1 MHMLEVKYDMRTGHY
16 TPIPN
21 EPHYLVISHA
31 DKLNAT
37 EKAKLRLLIIKQKL
51 DISLAESVVSSPIAS
66 EHVIEQ
72 LTLFQHERR
81 HLRPKISATFL
92 AWLLIFLMFALPI
105 GIAYQFSDWFQNQY
119 VSAWIEYLTQTTLL
133 NHDILQHILFG
144 DYGVLSLGTYSLVW
158 ALPVVILISL
168 STAIIDQTGFKSW
181 MIWAIEPSML
191 RIGLQGNDIVPL
203 LEGFGCNAAAITQ
216 ATHQCHRCTKVQCM
230 SLVSFGTACSYQIG
244 ATLSIFNAS
253 HRSWLFL
260 PYIGMVFL
268 GGIIHNKLWYS
279 HQTPMTTPSV
289 FQRQP
294 VRWPK
299 PKLLLKAA
307 WKSIQ
312 MFIVQA
318 LPIFIGI
325 CLIVS
330 LLSLTSIL
338 TFISNA
344 FIPLLWL
351 LDVPTQLAP
360 GILFSMIRK
369 DGMLLFNM
377 DGGTLIQRLSAFQ
390 LLLLVFFSST
400 FTACSVTMTMLM
412 RRLGSIL
419 GIKMIMKQMVSSTI
433 CVTILV
439 IAMLSITKISDLGV
453 MLWKS
458 LLSVVF

>member
-1 MHMLEVKYDMRTGHY
+1 MRTGHY
-16 TPIPN
+16 TPIPH

-31 DKLNAT
+31 DKLTAT

-81 HLRPKISATFL
+81 QLRPKISATFL

-191 RIGLQGNDIVPL
+191 RIGLQSNDIVPL
-203 LEGFGCNAAAITQ
+203 LEGFGCNAAAISQ
-216 ATHQCHRCTKVQCM
+216 AAHQCHTCTKTQCM
-230 SLVSFGTACSYQIG
+230 SLISFGSSCSYQIG
-244 ATLSIFNAS
+244 ATLSIFSVAGK
-253 HRSWLFL
+253 SWLFM
-260 PYIGMVFL
+260 PYLILVLL
-268 GGIIHNKLWYS
+268 GGILHNRIWLKKNDQQL
-279 HQTPMTTPSV
+279 SV
-289 FQRQP
+289 PLPHDRQLHVP
-294 VRWPK
+294 NIRQM
-299 PKLLLKAA
+299 LLQM
-307 WKSIQ
+307 WQNIQ

-318 LPIFIGI
+318 LPI
-325 CLIVS
+325 LS
-330 LLSLTSIL
+330 LLG
-338 TFISNA
+338 ISSE
-344 FIPLLWL
+344 LS
-351 LDVPTQLAP
+351 P

-369 DGMLLFNM
+369 DGMLLFNLHQGALLQGM
-377 DGGTLIQRLSAFQ
+377 TATQ

-400 FTACSVTMTMLM
+400 FTACSVTMTMLLKH
-412 RRLGSIL
+412 LGGQSALKLI
-419 GIKMIMKQMVSSTI
+419 GKQMVTSLS
-433 CVTILV
+433 LV
-439 IAMLSITKISDLGV
+439 IGVGIIVKIV
-453 MLWKS
+453 MLII
-458 LLSVVF
+458 

>member
-1 MHMLEVKYDMRTGHY
+1 MLEVKYDMRTGHY

-203 LEGFGCNAAAITQ
+203 LEGFGCNAAAISQ
-216 ATHQCHRCTKVQCM
+216 AAHQCHTCTKTQCM
-230 SLVSFGTACSYQIG
+230 SLISFGSSCSYQIG
-244 ATLSIFNAS
+244 ATLSIFSVAGK
-253 HRSWLFL
+253 SWLFM
-260 PYIGMVFL
+260 PYLILVLL
-268 GGIIHNKLWYS
+268 GGILHNRIWLKKNNQQL
-279 HQTPMTTPSV
+279 SV
-289 FQRQP
+289 P
-294 VRWPK
+294 
-299 PKLLLKAA
+299 
-307 WKSIQ
+307 
-312 MFIVQA
+312 
-318 LPIFIGI
+318 LPIFITI

-330 LLSLTSIL
+330 ILSLTPIL
-338 TFISNA
+338 NVLSQIFTPILSLLGISSE
-344 FIPLLWL
+344 LS
-351 LDVPTQLAP
+351 P

-369 DGMLLFNM
+369 DGMLLFNLHQGALLQGM
-377 DGGTLIQRLSAFQ
+377 TATQ

-400 FTACSVTMTMLM
+400 FTACSVTMTMLLKH
-412 RRLGSIL
+412 LGGQSALKLI
-419 GIKMIMKQMVSSTI
+419 GKQMLTSLS
-433 CVTILV
+433 LV
-439 IAMLSITKISDLGV
+439 IGVGIIVKIV
-453 MLWKS
+453 MLII
-458 LLSVVF
+458 

>member
-16 TPIPN
+16 TPIPH

-31 DKLNAT
+31 DKLTAT

-81 HLRPKISATFL
+81 QLRPKISATFL

-144 DYGVLSLGTYSLVW
+144 DYGVLSLGTYSLIW

-203 LEGFGCNAAAITQ
+203 LEGFGCNAAAISQ
-216 ATHQCHRCTKVQCM
+216 AAHQCHTCTKTQCM
-230 SLVSFGTACSYQIG
+230 SLISFGSSCSYQIG
-244 ATLSIFNAS
+244 ATLSIFSVAGK
-253 HRSWLFL
+253 SWLFM
-260 PYIGMVFL
+260 PYLILVLL
-268 GGIIHNKLWYS
+268 GGILHNRIWLKKNDQQL
-279 HQTPMTTPSV
+279 SV
-289 FQRQP
+289 PLPHDRQLHVP
-294 VRWPK
+294 NIRQM
-299 PKLLLKAA
+299 LLQM
-307 WKSIQ
+307 WQNIQ

-318 LPIFIGI
+318 LPI
-325 CLIVS
+325 LS
-330 LLSLTSIL
+330 LLG
-338 TFISNA
+338 ISSE
-344 FIPLLWL
+344 LS
-351 LDVPTQLAP
+351 P

-369 DGMLLFNM
+369 DGMLLFNLHQGALLQGM
-377 DGGTLIQRLSAFQ
+377 TATQ

-400 FTACSVTMTMLM
+400 FTACSVTMTMLLKH
-412 RRLGSIL
+412 LGGQSALKLI
-419 GIKMIMKQMVSSTI
+419 GKQMVTSLS
-433 CVTILV
+433 LV
-439 IAMLSITKISDLGV
+439 IGVGIIVKIV
-453 MLWKS
+453 MLII
-458 LLSVVF
+458 

>member
-16 TPIPN
+16 TPIPH

-31 DKLNAT
+31 DKLTAT

-81 HLRPKISATFL
+81 QLRPKISATFL

-203 LEGFGCNAAAITQ
+203 LEGFGCNAAAISQ
-216 ATHQCHRCTKVQCM
+216 AAHQCHTCTKTQCM
-230 SLVSFGTACSYQIG
+230 SLISFGSSCSYQIG
-244 ATLSIFNAS
+244 ATLSIFSVAGK
-253 HRSWLFL
+253 SWLFML
-260 PYIGMVFL
+260 YLILVLL
-268 GGIIHNKLWYS
+268 GGILHNRIWLKKNDQQL
-279 HQTPMTTPSV
+279 SV
-289 FQRQP
+289 PLPHDRQLHVP
-294 VRWPK
+294 NIRQM
-299 PKLLLKAA
+299 LLQM
-307 WKSIQ
+307 WQNIQ

-318 LPIFIGI
+318 LPI
-325 CLIVS
+325 LS
-330 LLSLTSIL
+330 LLG
-338 TFISNA
+338 ISSE
-344 FIPLLWL
+344 LS
-351 LDVPTQLAP
+351 P

-369 DGMLLFNM
+369 DGMLLFNLHQGALLQGM
-377 DGGTLIQRLSAFQ
+377 TATQ

-400 FTACSVTMTMLM
+400 FTACSVTMTMLLKH
-412 RRLGSIL
+412 LGGQSALKLI
-419 GIKMIMKQMVSSTI
+419 GKQMVTSLS
-433 CVTILV
+433 LV
-439 IAMLSITKISDLGV
+439 IGVGIIVKIV
-453 MLWKS
+453 MLII
-458 LLSVVF
+458 

>member
-1 MHMLEVKYDMRTGHY
+1 MLEVKYDMRTGHY
-16 TPIPN
+16 TPIPH

-31 DKLNAT
+31 DKLTAT

-81 HLRPKISATFL
+81 QLRPKISATFL

-181 MIWAIEPSML
+181 MIWTIEPSML

-203 LEGFGCNAAAITQ
+203 LEGFGCNAAAISQ
-216 ATHQCHRCTKVQCM
+216 AAHQCHTCTKTQCM
-230 SLVSFGTACSYQIG
+230 SLISFGSSCSYQIG
-244 ATLSIFNAS
+244 ATLSIFSVAGK
-253 HRSWLFL
+253 SWLFM
-260 PYIGMVFL
+260 PYLILVLL
-268 GGIIHNKLWYS
+268 GGILHNRIWLKKNDQQL
-279 HQTPMTTPSV
+279 SV
-289 FQRQP
+289 PLPHDRQLHVP
-294 VRWPK
+294 NIRQM
-299 PKLLLKAA
+299 LLQM
-307 WKSIQ
+307 WQNIQ

-318 LPIFIGI
+318 LPI
-325 CLIVS
+325 LS
-330 LLSLTSIL
+330 LLG
-338 TFISNA
+338 ISSE
-344 FIPLLWL
+344 LS
-351 LDVPTQLAP
+351 P

-369 DGMLLFNM
+369 DGMLLFNLHQGALLQGM
-377 DGGTLIQRLSAFQ
+377 TATQ

-400 FTACSVTMTMLM
+400 FTACSVTMTMLLKH
-412 RRLGSIL
+412 LGGQSALKLI
-419 GIKMIMKQMVSSTI
+419 GKQMVTSLS
-433 CVTILV
+433 LV
-439 IAMLSITKISDLGV
+439 IGVGIIVKIV
-453 MLWKS
+453 MLII
-458 LLSVVF
+458 

>member
-1 MHMLEVKYDMRTGHY
+1 MLEVKYDMRTGHY
-16 TPIPN
+16 TPIPH

-31 DKLNAT
+31 DKLTAT

-81 HLRPKISATFL
+81 QLRPKISATFL

-203 LEGFGCNAAAITQ
+203 LEGFGCNAAAISQ
-216 ATHQCHRCTKVQCM
+216 AAHQCHTCTKTQCM
-230 SLVSFGTACSYQIG
+230 SLISFGSSCSYQIG
-244 ATLSIFNAS
+244 ATLSIFSVAGK
-253 HRSWLFL
+253 SWLFM
-260 PYIGMVFL
+260 PYLILVLL
-268 GGIIHNKLWYS
+268 GGILHNRIWLKKNDQQL
-279 HQTPMTTPSV
+279 SV
-289 FQRQP
+289 PLPHDRQLHVP
-294 VRWPK
+294 NIRQM
-299 PKLLLKAA
+299 LLQM
-307 WKSIQ
+307 WQNIQ

-318 LPIFIGI
+318 LPI
-325 CLIVS
+325 LS
-330 LLSLTSIL
+330 LLG
-338 TFISNA
+338 ISSE
-344 FIPLLWL
+344 LS
-351 LDVPTQLAP
+351 P

-369 DGMLLFNM
+369 DGMLLFNLHQGALLQGM
-377 DGGTLIQRLSAFQ
+377 TATQ

-400 FTACSVTMTMLM
+400 FTACSVTMTMLLKH
-412 RRLGSIL
+412 LGGQSALKLI
-419 GIKMIMKQMVSSTI
+419 GKQI
-433 CVTILV
+433 VTSLSLV
-439 IAMLSITKISDLGV
+439 IGVGIIVKIV
-453 MLWKS
+453 MLII
-458 LLSVVF
+458 

>member
-1 MHMLEVKYDMRTGHY
+1 MLEVKYDMRTGHY
-16 TPIPN
+16 TPIPH

-31 DKLNAT
+31 DKLTAT

-81 HLRPKISATFL
+81 QLRPKISATFL

-203 LEGFGCNAAAITQ
+203 LEEFGCNAAAISQ
-216 ATHQCHRCTKVQCM
+216 AAHQCHTCTKTQCM
-230 SLVSFGTACSYQIG
+230 SLISFGSSCSYQIG
-244 ATLSIFNAS
+244 ATLSIFSVAGK
-253 HRSWLFL
+253 SWLFM
-260 PYIGMVFL
+260 PYLILVLL
-268 GGIIHNKLWYS
+268 GGILHNRIWLKKNDQQL
-279 HQTPMTTPSV
+279 SV
-289 FQRQP
+289 PLPHDRQLHVP
-294 VRWPK
+294 NIRQM
-299 PKLLLKAA
+299 LLQM
-307 WKSIQ
+307 WQNIQ

-318 LPIFIGI
+318 LPI
-325 CLIVS
+325 LS
-330 LLSLTSIL
+330 LLG
-338 TFISNA
+338 ISSE
-344 FIPLLWL
+344 LS
-351 LDVPTQLAP
+351 P

-369 DGMLLFNM
+369 DGMLLFNLHQGALLQGM
-377 DGGTLIQRLSAFQ
+377 TATQ

-400 FTACSVTMTMLM
+400 FTACSVTMTMLLKH
-412 RRLGSIL
+412 LGGQSALKLI
-419 GIKMIMKQMVSSTI
+419 GKQMVTSLS
-433 CVTILV
+433 LV
-439 IAMLSITKISDLGV
+439 IGVGIIVKIV
-453 MLWKS
+453 MLII
-458 LLSVVF
+458 

>member
-203 LEGFGCNAAAITQ
+203 LEGFGCNAAAISQ
-216 ATHQCHRCTKVQCM
+216 AAHQCHTCTKTQCM
-230 SLVSFGTACSYQIG
+230 SLISFGSSCSYQIG
-244 ATLSIFNAS
+244 ATLSI
-253 HRSWLFL
+253 
-260 PYIGMVFL
+260 
-268 GGIIHNKLWYS
+268 
-279 HQTPMTTPSV
+279 
-289 FQRQP
+289 
-294 VRWPK
+294 
-299 PKLLLKAA
+299 
-307 WKSIQ
+307 
-312 MFIVQA
+312 
-318 LPIFIGI
+318 
-325 CLIVS
+325 
-330 LLSLTSIL
+330 
-338 TFISNA
+338 
-344 FIPLLWL
+344 
-351 LDVPTQLAP
+351 
-360 GILFSMIRK
+360 
-369 DGMLLFNM
+369 
-377 DGGTLIQRLSAFQ
+377 
-390 LLLLVFFSST
+390 LV
-400 FTACSVTMTMLM
+400 
-412 RRLGSIL
+412 
-419 GIKMIMKQMVSSTI
+419 
-433 CVTILV
+433 
-439 IAMLSITKISDLGV
+439 
-453 MLWKS
+453 
-458 LLSVVF
+458 

>member
-1 MHMLEVKYDMRTGHY
+1 MRTGHY
-16 TPIPN
+16 TPIPH

-31 DKLNAT
+31 DKLTAT

-81 HLRPKISATFL
+81 QLRPKISATFL

-203 LEGFGCNAAAITQ
+203 LEGFGCNAAAISQ
-216 ATHQCHRCTKVQCM
+216 AAHQCHTCTKTQCM
-230 SLVSFGTACSYQIG
+230 SLISFGSSCSYQIG
-244 ATLSIFNAS
+244 ATLSIFSVAGK
-253 HRSWLFL
+253 SWLFM
-260 PYIGMVFL
+260 PYLILVLL
-268 GGIIHNKLWYS
+268 GGILHNRIWLKKNDQQL
-279 HQTPMTTPSV
+279 SV
-289 FQRQP
+289 PLPHDRQLHVP
-294 VRWPK
+294 NIRQM
-299 PKLLLKAA
+299 LLQM
-307 WKSIQ
+307 WQNIQ

-318 LPIFIGI
+318 LPI
-325 CLIVS
+325 LS
-330 LLSLTSIL
+330 LLG
-338 TFISNA
+338 ISSE
-344 FIPLLWL
+344 LS
-351 LDVPTQLAP
+351 P

-369 DGMLLFNM
+369 DGMLLFNLHQGALLQGM
-377 DGGTLIQRLSAFQ
+377 TATQ

-400 FTACSVTMTMLM
+400 FTACSVTMTMLLKH
-412 RRLGSIL
+412 LGGQSALKLI
-419 GIKMIMKQMVSSTI
+419 GKQMVASLS
-433 CVTILV
+433 LV
-439 IAMLSITKISDLGV
+439 IGVGIIVKIV
-453 MLWKS
+453 MLII
-458 LLSVVF
+458 

>member
-1 MHMLEVKYDMRTGHY
+1 MLEVKYDMRTGHY

-31 DKLNAT
+31 DKLTAT

-168 STAIIDQTGFKSW
+168 STAVIDQTGLKSW

-203 LEGFGCNAAAITQ
+203 LEGFGCNAAAISQ
-216 ATHQCHRCTKVQCM
+216 AAHQCHTCTKTQCM
-230 SLVSFGTACSYQIG
+230 SFISFGSSCSYQIG
-244 ATLSIFNAS
+244 ATLSIFSVAGK
-253 HRSWLFL
+253 SWLFM
-260 PYIGMVFL
+260 PYLILVLL
-268 GGIIHNKLWYS
+268 GGILHNRIWLKKNDQQL
-279 HQTPMTTPSV
+279 SV
-289 FQRQP
+289 P
-294 VRWPK
+294 
-299 PKLLLKAA
+299 
-307 WKSIQ
+307 
-312 MFIVQA
+312 
-318 LPIFIGI
+318 LPIFITI

-330 LLSLTSIL
+330 VLSLTPIL
-338 TFISNA
+338 NVLSQIFTPILSLLGISSE
-344 FIPLLWL
+344 LS
-351 LDVPTQLAP
+351 P

-369 DGMLLFNM
+369 DGMLLFNLQQGALLQGM
-377 DGGTLIQRLSAFQ
+377 TAIQ

-400 FTACSVTMTMLM
+400 FTACSVTMTMLLKH
-412 RRLGSIL
+412 LGGKSALKLIGKQMVTSL
-419 GIKMIMKQMVSSTI
+419 SLVIGVGLIVKMIMMI
-433 CVTILV
+433 I
-439 IAMLSITKISDLGV
+439 
-453 MLWKS
+453 
-458 LLSVVF
+458 

>member
-1 MHMLEVKYDMRTGHY
+1 MLEVKYDMRTGHY
-16 TPIPN
+16 TPIPH

-31 DKLNAT
+31 DKLTAT

-81 HLRPKISATFL
+81 QLRPKISATFL

-203 LEGFGCNAAAITQ
+203 LEGFGCNAAAISQ
-216 ATHQCHRCTKVQCM
+216 AAHQCHTCTKTQCM
-230 SLVSFGTACSYQIG
+230 SLISFGSSCSYQIG
-244 ATLSIFNAS
+244 ATLSIFSVAGK
-253 HRSWLFL
+253 SWLFM
-260 PYIGMVFL
+260 PYLILVLL
-268 GGIIHNKLWYS
+268 GGVLHNRIWLKKNDQQL
-279 HQTPMTTPSV
+279 SV
-289 FQRQP
+289 PLPHDRQLHVP
-294 VRWPK
+294 NIRQM
-299 PKLLLKAA
+299 LLQM
-307 WKSIQ
+307 WQNIQ

-318 LPIFIGI
+318 LPI
-325 CLIVS
+325 LS
-330 LLSLTSIL
+330 LLG
-338 TFISNA
+338 ISSE
-344 FIPLLWL
+344 LS
-351 LDVPTQLAP
+351 P

-369 DGMLLFNM
+369 DGMLLFNLHQGALLQGM
-377 DGGTLIQRLSAFQ
+377 TATQ

-400 FTACSVTMTMLM
+400 FTACSVTMTMLLKH
-412 RRLGSIL
+412 LGGQSALKLI
-419 GIKMIMKQMVSSTI
+419 GKQMVTSLS
-433 CVTILV
+433 LV
-439 IAMLSITKISDLGV
+439 IGVGIIVKIV
-453 MLWKS
+453 MLII
-458 LLSVVF
+458 

>member
-1 MHMLEVKYDMRTGHY
+1 MLEVKYDMRTGHY
-16 TPIPN
+16 TPIPH

-31 DKLNAT
+31 DKLTAT

-81 HLRPKISATFL
+81 QLRPKISATFL

-203 LEGFGCNAAAITQ
+203 LEGFGCNAAAISQ
-216 ATHQCHRCTKVQCM
+216 AAHQCHTCTKTQCM
-230 SLVSFGTACSYQIG
+230 SLISFGSSCSYQIG
-244 ATLSIFNAS
+244 ATLSIFSVAGK
-253 HRSWLFL
+253 SWLFM
-260 PYIGMVFL
+260 PYLILVLL
-268 GGIIHNKLWYS
+268 GGILHNRIWLKKNDQQL
-279 HQTPMTTPSV
+279 SV
-289 FQRQP
+289 PLPHDRQLHVP
-294 VRWPK
+294 NIRQM
-299 PKLLLKAA
+299 LLQM
-307 WKSIQ
+307 WQNIQ

-318 LPIFIGI
+318 LPI
-325 CLIVS
+325 LS
-330 LLSLTSIL
+330 LLG
-338 TFISNA
+338 ISSE
-344 FIPLLWL
+344 LS
-351 LDVPTQLAP
+351 P

-369 DGMLLFNM
+369 DGMLLFNLHQGALLQGM
-377 DGGTLIQRLSAFQ
+377 TATQ

-400 FTACSVTMTMLM
+400 FTACSVTMTMLLKH
-412 RRLGSIL
+412 LGGQSALKLI
-419 GIKMIMKQMVSSTI
+419 GKQMVTSLS
-433 CVTILV
+433 LV
-439 IAMLSITKISDLGV
+439 IGVGIIVKIV
-453 MLWKS
+453 MLII
-458 LLSVVF
+458 

>member
-16 TPIPN
+16 TPIPH

-31 DKLNAT
+31 DKLTAT

-81 HLRPKISATFL
+81 QLRPKISATFL

-203 LEGFGCNAAAITQ
+203 LEGFGCNAAAISQ
-216 ATHQCHRCTKVQCM
+216 AAHQCHTCTKTQCM
-230 SLVSFGTACSYQIG
+230 SLISFGSSCSYQIG
-244 ATLSIFNAS
+244 ATLSIFSVAGK
-253 HRSWLFL
+253 SWLFM
-260 PYIGMVFL
+260 PYLILVLL
-268 GGIIHNKLWYS
+268 GGILHNRIWLKKNDQQL
-279 HQTPMTTPSV
+279 SV
-289 FQRQP
+289 PLPHDRQLHVP
-294 VRWPK
+294 NIRQM
-299 PKLLLKAA
+299 LLQM
-307 WKSIQ
+307 WQNIQ

-318 LPIFIGI
+318 LPI
-325 CLIVS
+325 LS
-330 LLSLTSIL
+330 LLG
-338 TFISNA
+338 ISSE
-344 FIPLLWL
+344 LS
-351 LDVPTQLAP
+351 P

-369 DGMLLFNM
+369 DGMLLFNLHQGALLQGM
-377 DGGTLIQRLSAFQ
+377 AATQ

-400 FTACSVTMTMLM
+400 FTACSVTMTMLLKH
-412 RRLGSIL
+412 LGGQSALKLI
-419 GIKMIMKQMVSSTI
+419 GKQMVTSLS
-433 CVTILV
+433 LV
-439 IAMLSITKISDLGV
+439 IGVGIIVKIV
-453 MLWKS
+453 MLII
-458 LLSVVF
+458 

>member
-16 TPIPN
+16 TPIPH

-31 DKLNAT
+31 DKLTAT

-81 HLRPKISATFL
+81 QLRPKISATFL

-203 LEGFGCNAAAITQ
+203 LEGFGCNAAAISQ
-216 ATHQCHRCTKVQCM
+216 AAHQCHTCTKTQCM
-230 SLVSFGTACSYQIG
+230 SLISFGSSCSYQIG
-244 ATLSIFNAS
+244 ATLSIFSVAGK
-253 HRSWLFL
+253 SWLFM
-260 PYIGMVFL
+260 PYLILVLL
-268 GGIIHNKLWYS
+268 GGILHNRIWLKKNDQQL
-279 HQTPMTTPSV
+279 SV
-289 FQRQP
+289 PLPHDRQLHVP
-294 VRWPK
+294 NIRQM
-299 PKLLLKAA
+299 LLQM
-307 WKSIQ
+307 WQNIQ

-318 LPIFIGI
+318 LPIIIVIRHLVRIVTRDFI
-325 CLIVS
+325 
-330 LLSLTSIL
+330 
-338 TFISNA
+338 
-344 FIPLLWL
+344 
-351 LDVPTQLAP
+351 
-360 GILFSMIRK
+360 
-369 DGMLLFNM
+369 FN
-377 DGGTLIQRLSAFQ
+377 DSKRRHA
-390 LLLLVFFSST
+390 LV
-400 FTACSVTMTMLM
+400 
-412 RRLGSIL
+412 
-419 GIKMIMKQMVSSTI
+419 
-433 CVTILV
+433 
-439 IAMLSITKISDLGV
+439 
-453 MLWKS
+453 
-458 LLSVVF
+458 

>member
-16 TPIPN
+16 TPIPH

-31 DKLNAT
+31 DKLTAT

-81 HLRPKISATFL
+81 QLRPKISATFL

-203 LEGFGCNAAAITQ
+203 LEGFGCNAAAISQ
-216 ATHQCHRCTKVQCM
+216 AAHQCHTCTKTQCM
-230 SLVSFGTACSYQIG
+230 SLISFGSSCSYQIG
-244 ATLSIFNAS
+244 ATLSIFSVAGK
-253 HRSWLFL
+253 SWLFM
-260 PYIGMVFL
+260 PYLILVLL
-268 GGIIHNKLWYS
+268 GGILHNRIWLKKNDQQL
-279 HQTPMTTPSV
+279 SV
-289 FQRQP
+289 PLPHDRQLHVP
-294 VRWPK
+294 NIRQM
-299 PKLLLKAA
+299 LLQM
-307 WKSIQ
+307 WQNIQ

-318 LPIFIGI
+318 LPI
-325 CLIVS
+325 LS
-330 LLSLTSIL
+330 LLG
-338 TFISNA
+338 ISSE
-344 FIPLLWL
+344 LS
-351 LDVPTQLAP
+351 P

-369 DGMLLFNM
+369 DGMLLFNLHQGALLQGM
-377 DGGTLIQRLSAFQ
+377 TATQ

-400 FTACSVTMTMLM
+400 FTACSVTMTMLLKH
-412 RRLGSIL
+412 LGGQSALKLI
-419 GIKMIMKQMVSSTI
+419 GKQMVT
-433 CVTILV
+433 
-439 IAMLSITKISDLGV
+439 
-453 MLWKS
+453 S
-458 LLSVVF
+458 LLK

>member
-16 TPIPN
+16 TPIPH

-31 DKLNAT
+31 DKLTAT

-81 HLRPKISATFL
+81 QLRPKISATFL

-203 LEGFGCNAAAITQ
+203 LEGFGCNAAAISQ
-216 ATHQCHRCTKVQCM
+216 AAHQCHTCTKTQCM
-230 SLVSFGTACSYQIG
+230 SLISFGSSCSYQIG
-244 ATLSIFNAS
+244 ATLSIFSVAGK
-253 HRSWLFL
+253 SWIFM
-260 PYIGMVFL
+260 PYLILVLL
-268 GGIIHNKLWYS
+268 GGILHNRIWLKKNDQQL
-279 HQTPMTTPSV
+279 SV
-289 FQRQP
+289 PLPHDRQLHVP
-294 VRWPK
+294 NIRQM
-299 PKLLLKAA
+299 LLQM
-307 WKSIQ
+307 WQNIQ

-318 LPIFIGI
+318 LPI
-325 CLIVS
+325 LS
-330 LLSLTSIL
+330 LLG
-338 TFISNA
+338 ISSE
-344 FIPLLWL
+344 LS
-351 LDVPTQLAP
+351 P

-369 DGMLLFNM
+369 DGMLLFNLHQGALLQGM
-377 DGGTLIQRLSAFQ
+377 TATQ

-400 FTACSVTMTMLM
+400 FTACSVTMTMLLKH
-412 RRLGSIL
+412 LGGQSALKLI
-419 GIKMIMKQMVSSTI
+419 GKQMVTSLS
-433 CVTILV
+433 LV
-439 IAMLSITKISDLGV
+439 IGVGIIVKIV
-453 MLWKS
+453 MLII
-458 LLSVVF
+458 

>member
-1 MHMLEVKYDMRTGHY
+1 MLEVKYDMRTGHY
-16 TPIPN
+16 TPIPH

-31 DKLNAT
+31 DKLTAT

-81 HLRPKISATFL
+81 QLRPKISATFL

-203 LEGFGCNAAAITQ
+203 LEGFGCNAAAISQ
-216 ATHQCHRCTKVQCM
+216 AAHQCHTCTKTQCM
-230 SLVSFGTACSYQIG
+230 SLISFGSSCSYQIG
-244 ATLSIFNAS
+244 ATLSIFSVAGK
-253 HRSWLFL
+253 SWLFM
-260 PYIGMVFL
+260 PYLILVLL
-268 GGIIHNKLWYS
+268 GGILHNRIWLEKNDQQL
-279 HQTPMTTPSV
+279 SV
-289 FQRQP
+289 PLPHDRQLHVP
-294 VRWPK
+294 NIRQM
-299 PKLLLKAA
+299 LLQM
-307 WKSIQ
+307 WQNIQ

-318 LPIFIGI
+318 LPI
-325 CLIVS
+325 LS
-330 LLSLTSIL
+330 LLG
-338 TFISNA
+338 ISSE
-344 FIPLLWL
+344 LS
-351 LDVPTQLAP
+351 P

-369 DGMLLFNM
+369 DGMLLFNLHQGALLQGM
-377 DGGTLIQRLSAFQ
+377 TATQ

-400 FTACSVTMTMLM
+400 FTACSVTMTMLLKH
-412 RRLGSIL
+412 LGGQSALKLI
-419 GIKMIMKQMVSSTI
+419 GKQMVTSLS
-433 CVTILV
+433 LV
-439 IAMLSITKISDLGV
+439 IGVGIIVKIV
-453 MLWKS
+453 MLII
-458 LLSVVF
+458 

>member
-16 TPIPN
+16 TPIPH

-31 DKLNAT
+31 DKLTAT

-81 HLRPKISATFL
+81 QLRPKISATFL

-168 STAIIDQTGFKSW
+168 STAIIDQTGSKSW

-203 LEGFGCNAAAITQ
+203 LEGFGCNAAAISQ
-216 ATHQCHRCTKVQCM
+216 AAHQCHTCTKTQCM
-230 SLVSFGTACSYQIG
+230 SLISFGSSCSYQIG
-244 ATLSIFNAS
+244 ATLSIFSVAGK
-253 HRSWLFL
+253 SWLFM
-260 PYIGMVFL
+260 PYLILVLL
-268 GGIIHNKLWYS
+268 GGILHNRIWLKKNDQQL
-279 HQTPMTTPSV
+279 SV
-289 FQRQP
+289 PLPHDRQLHVP
-294 VRWPK
+294 NIRQM
-299 PKLLLKAA
+299 LLQM
-307 WKSIQ
+307 WQNIQ

-318 LPIFIGI
+318 LPI
-325 CLIVS
+325 LS
-330 LLSLTSIL
+330 LLG
-338 TFISNA
+338 ISSE
-344 FIPLLWL
+344 LS
-351 LDVPTQLAP
+351 P

-369 DGMLLFNM
+369 DGMLLFNLHQGALLQGM
-377 DGGTLIQRLSAFQ
+377 TATQ

-400 FTACSVTMTMLM
+400 FTACSVTMTMLLKH
-412 RRLGSIL
+412 LGGQSALKLI
-419 GIKMIMKQMVSSTI
+419 GKQMVTSLS
-433 CVTILV
+433 LV
-439 IAMLSITKISDLGV
+439 IGVGIIVKIV
-453 MLWKS
+453 MLII
-458 LLSVVF
+458 

>member
-16 TPIPN
+16 TPIPH

-31 DKLNAT
+31 DKLTAT

-81 HLRPKISATFL
+81 QLRPKISATFL

-181 MIWAIEPSML
+181 MIWTIEPSML

-203 LEGFGCNAAAITQ
+203 LEGFGCNAAAISQ
-216 ATHQCHRCTKVQCM
+216 AAHQCHTCTKTQCM
-230 SLVSFGTACSYQIG
+230 SLISFGSSCSYQIG
-244 ATLSIFNAS
+244 ATLSIFSVAGK
-253 HRSWLFL
+253 SWLFM
-260 PYIGMVFL
+260 PYLILVLL
-268 GGIIHNKLWYS
+268 GGILHNRIWLKKNDQQL
-279 HQTPMTTPSV
+279 SV
-289 FQRQP
+289 PLPHDRQLHVP
-294 VRWPK
+294 NIRQM
-299 PKLLLKAA
+299 LLQM
-307 WKSIQ
+307 WQNIQ

-318 LPIFIGI
+318 LPI
-325 CLIVS
+325 LS
-330 LLSLTSIL
+330 LLG
-338 TFISNA
+338 ISSE
-344 FIPLLWL
+344 LS
-351 LDVPTQLAP
+351 P

-369 DGMLLFNM
+369 DGMLLFNLHQGALLQGM
-377 DGGTLIQRLSAFQ
+377 TATQ

-400 FTACSVTMTMLM
+400 FTACSVTMTMLLKH
-412 RRLGSIL
+412 LGGQSALKLI
-419 GIKMIMKQMVSSTI
+419 GKQMVTSLS
-433 CVTILV
+433 LV
-439 IAMLSITKISDLGV
+439 IGVGIIVKIV
-453 MLWKS
+453 MLII
-458 LLSVVF
+458 

>member
-16 TPIPN
+16 TPIPH

-31 DKLNAT
+31 DKLTAT

-81 HLRPKISATFL
+81 QLRPKISATFL

-191 RIGLQGNDIVPL
+191 RIGLQSNDIVPL
-203 LEGFGCNAAAITQ
+203 LEGFGCNAAAISQ
-216 ATHQCHRCTKVQCM
+216 AAHQCHTCTKTQCM
-230 SLVSFGTACSYQIG
+230 SLISFGSSCSYQIG
-244 ATLSIFNAS
+244 ATLSIFSVAGK
-253 HRSWLFL
+253 SWLFM
-260 PYIGMVFL
+260 PYLILVLL
-268 GGIIHNKLWYS
+268 GGILHNRIWLKKNDQQL
-279 HQTPMTTPSV
+279 SV
-289 FQRQP
+289 PLPHDRQLHVP
-294 VRWPK
+294 NIRQM
-299 PKLLLKAA
+299 LLQM
-307 WKSIQ
+307 WQNIQ

-318 LPIFIGI
+318 LPI
-325 CLIVS
+325 LS
-330 LLSLTSIL
+330 LLG
-338 TFISNA
+338 ISSE
-344 FIPLLWL
+344 LS
-351 LDVPTQLAP
+351 P

-369 DGMLLFNM
+369 DGMLLFNLHQGALLQGM
-377 DGGTLIQRLSAFQ
+377 TATQ

-400 FTACSVTMTMLM
+400 FTACSVTMTMLLKH
-412 RRLGSIL
+412 LGGQSALKLI
-419 GIKMIMKQMVSSTI
+419 GKQMVTSLS
-433 CVTILV
+433 LV
-439 IAMLSITKISDLGV
+439 IGVGIIVKIV
-453 MLWKS
+453 MLII
-458 LLSVVF
+458 

>member
-1 MHMLEVKYDMRTGHY
+1 MLEVKYDMRTGHY
-16 TPIPN
+16 TPIPH

-31 DKLNAT
+31 DKLTAT

-81 HLRPKISATFL
+81 QLRPKISATFL

-203 LEGFGCNAAAITQ
+203 LEGFGCNAAAISQ
-216 ATHQCHRCTKVQCM
+216 AAHQCHTCTKTQCM
-230 SLVSFGTACSYQIG
+230 SLISFGSSCSYQIG
-244 ATLSIFNAS
+244 ATLSIFSVAGK
-253 HRSWLFL
+253 SWLFM
-260 PYIGMVFL
+260 PYLILVLL
-268 GGIIHNKLWYS
+268 GGILHNRIWLKKNDQQL
-279 HQTPMTTPSV
+279 SV
-289 FQRQP
+289 PLPHDRQLHVP
-294 VRWPK
+294 NIRQM
-299 PKLLLKAA
+299 LLQM
-307 WKSIQ
+307 WQNIQ

-318 LPIFIGI
+318 LPI
-325 CLIVS
+325 LS
-330 LLSLTSIL
+330 LLG
-338 TFISNA
+338 ISSE
-344 FIPLLWL
+344 LS
-351 LDVPTQLAP
+351 P

-369 DGMLLFNM
+369 DGMLLFNLHQGALLQGM
-377 DGGTLIQRLSAFQ
+377 TATQ
-390 LLLLVFFSST
+390 LPLLVFFSST
-400 FTACSVTMTMLM
+400 FTACSVTMTMLLKH
-412 RRLGSIL
+412 LGGQSALKLI
-419 GIKMIMKQMVSSTI
+419 GKQMVTSLS
-433 CVTILV
+433 LV
-439 IAMLSITKISDLGV
+439 IGVGIIVKIV
-453 MLWKS
+453 MLII
-458 LLSVVF
+458 

>member
-1 MHMLEVKYDMRTGHY
+1 MLEVKYDMRTGHY
-16 TPIPN
+16 TPIPH

-31 DKLNAT
+31 DKLTAT

-81 HLRPKISATFL
+81 QLRPKISATFL

-181 MIWAIEPSML
+181 MIWAIEPAML

-203 LEGFGCNAAAITQ
+203 LEGFGCNAAAISQ
-216 ATHQCHRCTKVQCM
+216 AAHQCHTCTKTQCM
-230 SLVSFGTACSYQIG
+230 SLISFGSSCSYQIG
-244 ATLSIFNAS
+244 ATLSIFSVAGK
-253 HRSWLFL
+253 SWLFM
-260 PYIGMVFL
+260 PYLILVLL
-268 GGIIHNKLWYS
+268 GGILHNRIWLKKNDQQL
-279 HQTPMTTPSV
+279 SV
-289 FQRQP
+289 PLPHDRQLHVP
-294 VRWPK
+294 NIRQM
-299 PKLLLKAA
+299 LLQM
-307 WKSIQ
+307 WQNIQ

-318 LPIFIGI
+318 LPI
-325 CLIVS
+325 LS
-330 LLSLTSIL
+330 LLG
-338 TFISNA
+338 ISSE
-344 FIPLLWL
+344 LS
-351 LDVPTQLAP
+351 P

-369 DGMLLFNM
+369 DGMLLFNLHQGALLQGM
-377 DGGTLIQRLSAFQ
+377 TATQ

-400 FTACSVTMTMLM
+400 FTACSVTMTMLLKH
-412 RRLGSIL
+412 LGGQSALKLI
-419 GIKMIMKQMVSSTI
+419 GKQMVTSLS
-433 CVTILV
+433 LV
-439 IAMLSITKISDLGV
+439 IGVGIIVKIV
-453 MLWKS
+453 MLII
-458 LLSVVF
+458 

>member
-1 MHMLEVKYDMRTGHY
+1 MLEVKYDMRTGHY
-16 TPIPN
+16 TPIPH

-31 DKLNAT
+31 DKLTAT

-81 HLRPKISATFL
+81 QLRPKISATFL

-203 LEGFGCNAAAITQ
+203 LEGFRCNAAAISQ
-216 ATHQCHRCTKVQCM
+216 AAHQCHTCTKTQCM
-230 SLVSFGTACSYQIG
+230 SLISFGSSCSYQIG
-244 ATLSIFNAS
+244 ATLSIFSVAGK
-253 HRSWLFL
+253 SWLFM
-260 PYIGMVFL
+260 PYLILVLL
-268 GGIIHNKLWYS
+268 GGILHNRIWLKKNDQQL
-279 HQTPMTTPSV
+279 SV
-289 FQRQP
+289 PLPHDRQLHVP
-294 VRWPK
+294 NIRQM
-299 PKLLLKAA
+299 LLQM
-307 WKSIQ
+307 WQNIQ

-318 LPIFIGI
+318 LPI
-325 CLIVS
+325 LS
-330 LLSLTSIL
+330 LLG
-338 TFISNA
+338 ISSE
-344 FIPLLWL
+344 LS
-351 LDVPTQLAP
+351 P

-369 DGMLLFNM
+369 DGMLLFNLHQGALLQGM
-377 DGGTLIQRLSAFQ
+377 TATQ

-400 FTACSVTMTMLM
+400 FTACSVTMTMLLKH
-412 RRLGSIL
+412 LGGQSALKLI
-419 GIKMIMKQMVSSTI
+419 GKQMVTSLS
-433 CVTILV
+433 LV
-439 IAMLSITKISDLGV
+439 IGVGIIVKIV
-453 MLWKS
+453 MLII
-458 LLSVVF
+458 

>member
-1 MHMLEVKYDMRTGHY
+1 MLEVKYDMRTGHY

-31 DKLNAT
+31 DKLTAT

-133 NHDILQHILFG
+133 NQDILQHILFG

-168 STAIIDQTGFKSW
+168 STAVIDQTGLKSW

-203 LEGFGCNAAAITQ
+203 LEGFGCNAAAISQ
-216 ATHQCHRCTKVQCM
+216 AAHQCHTCTKTQCM
-230 SLVSFGTACSYQIG
+230 SLISFGSSCSYQIG
-244 ATLSIFNAS
+244 ATLSIFSVAGK
-253 HRSWLFL
+253 SWLFM
-260 PYIGMVFL
+260 PYLILVLL
-268 GGIIHNKLWYS
+268 GGILHNRIWLKKNDQQL
-279 HQTPMTTPSV
+279 SV
-289 FQRQP
+289 P
-294 VRWPK
+294 
-299 PKLLLKAA
+299 
-307 WKSIQ
+307 
-312 MFIVQA
+312 
-318 LPIFIGI
+318 LPIFITI

-330 LLSLTSIL
+330 ILSLTPIL
-338 TFISNA
+338 NVLSQIFTPILSLLGISSE
-344 FIPLLWL
+344 LS
-351 LDVPTQLAP
+351 P

-369 DGMLLFNM
+369 DGMLLFNLHQGALLQGM
-377 DGGTLIQRLSAFQ
+377 TATQ

-400 FTACSVTMTMLM
+400 FTACSVTMTMLLKH
-412 RRLGSIL
+412 LGGQSALKLI
-419 GIKMIMKQMVSSTI
+419 GKQMVTSLS
-433 CVTILV
+433 LV
-439 IAMLSITKISDLGV
+439 IGVGIIVKIV
-453 MLWKS
+453 MLII
-458 LLSVVF
+458 

>member
-16 TPIPN
+16 TPIPH

-31 DKLNAT
+31 DKLTAT

-81 HLRPKISATFL
+81 QLRPKISATFL
-92 AWLLIFLMFALPI
+92 AWLLIFLMFALQI

-203 LEGFGCNAAAITQ
+203 LEGFGCNAAAISQ
-216 ATHQCHRCTKVQCM
+216 AAHQCHTCTKTQCM
-230 SLVSFGTACSYQIG
+230 SLISFGSSCSYQIG
-244 ATLSIFNAS
+244 ATLSIFSVAGK
-253 HRSWLFL
+253 SWLFM
-260 PYIGMVFL
+260 PYLILVLL
-268 GGIIHNKLWYS
+268 GGILHNRIWLKKNDQQL
-279 HQTPMTTPSV
+279 SV
-289 FQRQP
+289 PLPHDRQLHVP
-294 VRWPK
+294 NIRQM
-299 PKLLLKAA
+299 LLQM
-307 WKSIQ
+307 WQNIQ

-318 LPIFIGI
+318 LPI
-325 CLIVS
+325 LS
-330 LLSLTSIL
+330 LLG
-338 TFISNA
+338 ISSE
-344 FIPLLWL
+344 LS
-351 LDVPTQLAP
+351 P

-369 DGMLLFNM
+369 DGMLLFNLHQGALLQGM
-377 DGGTLIQRLSAFQ
+377 TATQ

-400 FTACSVTMTMLM
+400 FTACSVTMTMLLKH
-412 RRLGSIL
+412 LGGQSALKLI
-419 GIKMIMKQMVSSTI
+419 GKQMVTSLS
-433 CVTILV
+433 LV
-439 IAMLSITKISDLGV
+439 IGVGIIVKIV
-453 MLWKS
+453 MLII
-458 LLSVVF
+458 

>member
-16 TPIPN
+16 TPIPH

-31 DKLNAT
+31 DKLTAT

-51 DISLAESVVSSPIAS
+51 DISLAESVVSLPIAS

-81 HLRPKISATFL
+81 QLRPKISATFL

-181 MIWAIEPSML
+181 MIWTIEPSML

-203 LEGFGCNAAAITQ
+203 LEGFGCNAAAISQ
-216 ATHQCHRCTKVQCM
+216 AAHQCHTCTKTQCM
-230 SLVSFGTACSYQIG
+230 SLISFGSSCSYQIG
-244 ATLSIFNAS
+244 ATLSIFSVAGK
-253 HRSWLFL
+253 SWLFM
-260 PYIGMVFL
+260 PYLILVLL
-268 GGIIHNKLWYS
+268 GGILHNRIWLKKNDQQL
-279 HQTPMTTPSV
+279 SV
-289 FQRQP
+289 PLPHDRQLHVP
-294 VRWPK
+294 NIRQM
-299 PKLLLKAA
+299 LLQM
-307 WKSIQ
+307 WQNIQ

-318 LPIFIGI
+318 LPI
-325 CLIVS
+325 LS
-330 LLSLTSIL
+330 LLG
-338 TFISNA
+338 ISSE
-344 FIPLLWL
+344 LS
-351 LDVPTQLAP
+351 P

-369 DGMLLFNM
+369 DGMLLFNLHQGALLQGM
-377 DGGTLIQRLSAFQ
+377 TATQ

-400 FTACSVTMTMLM
+400 FTACSVTMTMLLKH
-412 RRLGSIL
+412 LGGQSALKLI
-419 GIKMIMKQMVSSTI
+419 GKQMVTSLS
-433 CVTILV
+433 LV
-439 IAMLSITKISDLGV
+439 IGVGIIVKIV
-453 MLWKS
+453 MLII
-458 LLSVVF
+458 